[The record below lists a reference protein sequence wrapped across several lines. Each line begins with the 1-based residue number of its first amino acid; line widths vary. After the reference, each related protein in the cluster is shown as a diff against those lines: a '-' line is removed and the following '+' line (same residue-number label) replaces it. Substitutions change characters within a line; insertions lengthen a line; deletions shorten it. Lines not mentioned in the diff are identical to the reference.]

1 MDVEIVK
8 NIFLTSLVVI
18 GLVIMLAFVIT
29 MLEGTDSE
37 LKLGEGVKIV
47 SGLAVI
53 LAPIVL
59 IVTGVALI
67 WM

>member
-37 LKLGEGVKIV
+37 LELGEGVKIV